1 MSPTDEQEYLG
12 EGEGQESIGCFAVVT
27 HSAAK
32 RILDW
37 SKTLKSKALCLLLVV
52 VFYYGTN
59 GCRGECYESVY
70 RSRNTSQLN
79 GMRVEVLER
88 EYG

>member
-1 MSPTDEQEYLG
+1 
-12 EGEGQESIGCFAVVT
+12 VVT
-27 HSAAK
+27 HSVAK

-52 VFYYGTN
+52 VFYYGAV
-59 GCRGECYESVY
+59 GCRDEGYESVY